1 MGNAFRVGGLGEVL
15 WDALPS
21 GEAFGGA
28 PANFTCHCRSL
39 GAEAYIISAVGA
51 DERGSAAIEFLG
63 NHGVSVSG
71 LAICGDRETGVV
83 QVTLDE
89 KGKPDYEICEGVAWD
104 SIPLNAE
111 MRIIAGK
118 LDAVCF
124 GSLCQRDPE
133 SRRTIRQL
141 LASTRPEAL
150 RVFDINLRQNYHDA
164 ELIRD
169 SIELA
174 NVLKLND
181 EELPVVAEVY
191 GFHGDEL
198 EVLRSVVQ
206 SCDLKLA
213 ALTRGAEGSV
223 LMTPGGV
230 SAGPAHPAEIV
241 STVGAGDAFT
251 ATLVMDVL
259 AERPLDSINAHANAV
274 AAYVC
279 SKEGAVPVLPPEL
292 CR

>member
-1 MGNAFRVGGLGEVL
+1 MGNAFMVGGLGEVL

-71 LAICGDRETGVV
+71 LAICSDRETGVV
-83 QVTLDE
+83 QVTLDA
-89 KGKPDYEICEGVAWD
+89 KGKPTYDICEGVAWD

-141 LASTRPEAL
+141 LAVTRPEAL

-251 ATLVMDVL
+251 ATLVMDFL

>member
-104 SIPLNAE
+104 SIPLNTE

-191 GFHGDEL
+191 GFHGDEF

>member
-251 ATLVMDVL
+251 ATLVMDFL